1 MACEERMQSPESGVS
16 SLLASSGRLHSFLH
30 PQPEHIITYR
40 DKHYSSASAAL
51 DAYISDYQQSLG
63 SRTLQLH
70 THTRTRKDTDVLKS
84 SLTDRELS
92 VLNIPT
98 RRDSDRL
105 SLTTDDLLDLPNDG
119 SLPVTRTSA
128 LLTRSES
135 FPVEHSFNSRP
146 CSHLRP
152 TFLKCSLCPPAELA
166 KTLHGA
172 HLRSQSKAPPPNI
185 LPANQRL
192 PLDTPTYRNLPRW
205 MSSHRVPPW
214 VTELEEGRSQTEV
227 KDHSGEDVSL
237 RELRLQHTHSN
248 TLQTANTPP
257 LFKAKTLHGAHLRSQ
272 SKAPPPNILPANQR
286 LPLDTPTYR
295 NLPRWMSSHR
305 VPPWVTELEEGRSQ
319 TEVKD
324 HSGEDVS
331 LRELRLQHTHSNTLQ
346 TANTPPLFKAK
357 TLHGAHLRSQ
367 SKAPPPNILPANQR
381 LPLDTP
387 TYRNLPRWMSSH
399 RVPPWVTELEEGRSQ
414 TEVKDHSGEDVSL
427 RELRLQ
433 HTHSNTL
440 QTANTPPLFKDDRIG
455 SLILRAEQMLNSPS
469 FAVSDAVKE
478 LNASADT
485 EEALD
490 VDRSWDN
497 PPVAFKS
504 PVPVGIAEEPPAAED
519 LQRSKSAASGSSGY
533 SSRNHPGPVEA
544 LKHML
549 YRLQA
554 VEQKISQSQH
564 SITDSADTAEQE
576 TEAVD
581 AGSGESLLR
590 ALHHLE
596 RLKTLVDDMND
607 RKVGAGND
615 GIDSTDCTRI
625 SMHT

>member
-257 LFKAKTLHGAHLRSQ
+257 LFK
-272 SKAPPPNILPANQR
+272 
-286 LPLDTPTYR
+286 
-295 NLPRWMSSHR
+295 
-305 VPPWVTELEEGRSQ
+305 
-319 TEVKD
+319 
-324 HSGEDVS
+324 
-331 LRELRLQHTHSNTLQ
+331 
-346 TANTPPLFKAK
+346 
-357 TLHGAHLRSQ
+357 
-367 SKAPPPNILPANQR
+367 
-381 LPLDTP
+381 
-387 TYRNLPRWMSSH
+387 
-399 RVPPWVTELEEGRSQ
+399 
-414 TEVKDHSGEDVSL
+414 
-427 RELRLQ
+427 
-433 HTHSNTL
+433 
-440 QTANTPPLFKDDRIG
+440 DDRIG

-564 SITDSADTAEQE
+564 SITDSADTAEQQE

>member
-257 LFKAKTLHGAHLRSQ
+257 LFK
-272 SKAPPPNILPANQR
+272 
-286 LPLDTPTYR
+286 
-295 NLPRWMSSHR
+295 
-305 VPPWVTELEEGRSQ
+305 
-319 TEVKD
+319 
-324 HSGEDVS
+324 
-331 LRELRLQHTHSNTLQ
+331 
-346 TANTPPLFKAK
+346 
-357 TLHGAHLRSQ
+357 
-367 SKAPPPNILPANQR
+367 
-381 LPLDTP
+381 
-387 TYRNLPRWMSSH
+387 
-399 RVPPWVTELEEGRSQ
+399 
-414 TEVKDHSGEDVSL
+414 
-427 RELRLQ
+427 
-433 HTHSNTL
+433 
-440 QTANTPPLFKDDRIG
+440 DDRIG

-519 LQRSKSAASGSSGY
+519 LQRSK
-533 SSRNHPGPVEA
+533 
-544 LKHML
+544 
-549 YRLQA
+549 A

-564 SITDSADTAEQE
+564 SITDSADTAEQQE

>member
-1 MACEERMQSPESGVS
+1 MILLLMACEERMLSPESGVS

-70 THTRTRKDTDVLKS
+70 KHTRKDTDVLKS

-135 FPVEHSFNSRP
+135 FPVGHSFNSRP

-152 TFLKCSLCPPAELA
+152 TFLKCSLCPPAEL
-166 KTLHGA
+166 
-172 HLRSQSKAPPPNI
+172 
-185 LPANQRL
+185 
-192 PLDTPTYRNLPRW
+192 
-205 MSSHRVPPW
+205 
-214 VTELEEGRSQTEV
+214 
-227 KDHSGEDVSL
+227 
-237 RELRLQHTHSN
+237 
-248 TLQTANTPP
+248 
-257 LFKAKTLHGAHLRSQ
+257 
-272 SKAPPPNILPANQR
+272 
-286 LPLDTPTYR
+286 
-295 NLPRWMSSHR
+295 
-305 VPPWVTELEEGRSQ
+305 
-319 TEVKD
+319 
-324 HSGEDVS
+324 
-331 LRELRLQHTHSNTLQ
+331 
-346 TANTPPLFKAK
+346 AK

-478 LNASADT
+478 LNASTDT

-490 VDRSWDN
+490 ADRSWDN

-581 AGSGESLLR
+581 AGSGESLQR

>member
-152 TFLKCSLCPPAELA
+152 TFLKCSLCPPAEL
-166 KTLHGA
+166 
-172 HLRSQSKAPPPNI
+172 
-185 LPANQRL
+185 
-192 PLDTPTYRNLPRW
+192 
-205 MSSHRVPPW
+205 
-214 VTELEEGRSQTEV
+214 
-227 KDHSGEDVSL
+227 
-237 RELRLQHTHSN
+237 
-248 TLQTANTPP
+248 
-257 LFKAKTLHGAHLRSQ
+257 
-272 SKAPPPNILPANQR
+272 
-286 LPLDTPTYR
+286 
-295 NLPRWMSSHR
+295 
-305 VPPWVTELEEGRSQ
+305 
-319 TEVKD
+319 
-324 HSGEDVS
+324 
-331 LRELRLQHTHSNTLQ
+331 
-346 TANTPPLFKAK
+346 AK

>member
-1 MACEERMQSPESGVS
+1 MILLLMACEERLRSPESGVS

-30 PQPEHIITYR
+30 PQPEHSITYR

-70 THTRTRKDTDVLKS
+70 THTRKDTDVLKS

-135 FPVEHSFNSRP
+135 FPVGHSFNSRP

-227 KDHSGEDVSL
+227 KDHSGEV
-237 RELRLQHTHSN
+237 
-248 TLQTANTPP
+248 
-257 LFKAKTLHGAHLRSQ
+257 
-272 SKAPPPNILPANQR
+272 I
-286 LPLDTPTYR
+286 
-295 NLPRWMSSHR
+295 
-305 VPPWVTELEEGRSQ
+305 
-319 TEVKD
+319 
-324 HSGEDVS
+324 
-331 LRELRLQHTHSNTLQ
+331 
-346 TANTPPLFKAK
+346 
-357 TLHGAHLRSQ
+357 
-367 SKAPPPNILPANQR
+367 
-381 LPLDTP
+381 
-387 TYRNLPRWMSSH
+387 
-399 RVPPWVTELEEGRSQ
+399 
-414 TEVKDHSGEDVSL
+414 SL

-478 LNASADT
+478 LNASTDT

-490 VDRSWDN
+490 ADRSWDN

-564 SITDSADTAEQE
+564 SITDSAETAEQQE

>member
-257 LFKAKTLHGAHLRSQ
+257 LFKVNLQCRWASLKSRQQLR
-272 SKAPPPNILPANQR
+272 ICR
-286 LPLDTPTYR
+286 
-295 NLPRWMSSHR
+295 
-305 VPPWVTELEEGRSQ
+305 G
-319 TEVKD
+319 
-324 HSGEDVS
+324 VS
-331 LRELRLQHTHSNTLQ
+331 LQHPALPDTAAGIIRVQWRRSNTCCTACRPWNRRSANHSTALQ
-346 TANTPPLFKAK
+346 I
-357 TLHGAHLRSQ
+357 Q
-367 SKAPPPNILPANQR
+367 Q
-381 LPLDTP
+381 
-387 TYRNLPRWMSSH
+387 
-399 RVPPWVTELEEGRSQ
+399 
-414 TEVKDHSGEDVSL
+414 
-427 RELRLQ
+427 
-433 HTHSNTL
+433 TL
-440 QTANTPPLFKDDRIG
+440 QSRKQKLWMQ
-455 SLILRAEQMLNSPS
+455 E
-469 FAVSDAVKE
+469 
-478 LNASADT
+478 
-485 EEALD
+485 
-490 VDRSWDN
+490 
-497 PPVAFKS
+497 
-504 PVPVGIAEEPPAAED
+504 
-519 LQRSKSAASGSSGY
+519 AAS
-533 SSRNHPGPVEA
+533 
-544 LKHML
+544 L
-549 YRLQA
+549 Y
-554 VEQKISQSQH
+554 
-564 SITDSADTAEQE
+564 
-576 TEAVD
+576 
-581 AGSGESLLR
+581 
-590 ALHHLE
+590 
-596 RLKTLVDDMND
+596 
-607 RKVGAGND
+607 
-615 GIDSTDCTRI
+615 
-625 SMHT
+625 

>member
-152 TFLKCSLCPPAELA
+152 TFLKCSLCPPAEL
-166 KTLHGA
+166 
-172 HLRSQSKAPPPNI
+172 
-185 LPANQRL
+185 
-192 PLDTPTYRNLPRW
+192 
-205 MSSHRVPPW
+205 
-214 VTELEEGRSQTEV
+214 
-227 KDHSGEDVSL
+227 
-237 RELRLQHTHSN
+237 
-248 TLQTANTPP
+248 
-257 LFKAKTLHGAHLRSQ
+257 AKTLHGAHLRSQ

>member
-257 LFKAKTLHGAHLRSQ
+257 LFK
-272 SKAPPPNILPANQR
+272 
-286 LPLDTPTYR
+286 
-295 NLPRWMSSHR
+295 
-305 VPPWVTELEEGRSQ
+305 
-319 TEVKD
+319 
-324 HSGEDVS
+324 
-331 LRELRLQHTHSNTLQ
+331 
-346 TANTPPLFKAK
+346 
-357 TLHGAHLRSQ
+357 
-367 SKAPPPNILPANQR
+367 
-381 LPLDTP
+381 
-387 TYRNLPRWMSSH
+387 
-399 RVPPWVTELEEGRSQ
+399 
-414 TEVKDHSGEDVSL
+414 
-427 RELRLQ
+427 
-433 HTHSNTL
+433 
-440 QTANTPPLFKDDRIG
+440 
-455 SLILRAEQMLNSPS
+455 
-469 FAVSDAVKE
+469 
-478 LNASADT
+478 DT

>member
-257 LFKAKTLHGAHLRSQ
+257 LFK
-272 SKAPPPNILPANQR
+272 
-286 LPLDTPTYR
+286 
-295 NLPRWMSSHR
+295 
-305 VPPWVTELEEGRSQ
+305 
-319 TEVKD
+319 
-324 HSGEDVS
+324 
-331 LRELRLQHTHSNTLQ
+331 
-346 TANTPPLFKAK
+346 
-357 TLHGAHLRSQ
+357 
-367 SKAPPPNILPANQR
+367 
-381 LPLDTP
+381 
-387 TYRNLPRWMSSH
+387 
-399 RVPPWVTELEEGRSQ
+399 
-414 TEVKDHSGEDVSL
+414 
-427 RELRLQ
+427 
-433 HTHSNTL
+433 
-440 QTANTPPLFKDDRIG
+440 DDRIG

-590 ALHHLE
+590 S
-596 RLKTLVDDMND
+596 VDMSVFFSFINWCWCSVLFMI
-607 RKVGAGND
+607 RVSQSSSSFGAAENTG
-615 GIDSTDCTRI
+615 GRYE
-625 SMHT
+625 

>member
-1 MACEERMQSPESGVS
+1 MILLLMACEERLRSPESGVS

-30 PQPEHIITYR
+30 PQPEHSITYR

-70 THTRTRKDTDVLKS
+70 THTRKDTDVLKS

-135 FPVEHSFNSRP
+135 FPVGHSFNSRP

-227 KDHSGEDVSL
+227 KDHSGEV
-237 RELRLQHTHSN
+237 
-248 TLQTANTPP
+248 
-257 LFKAKTLHGAHLRSQ
+257 
-272 SKAPPPNILPANQR
+272 I
-286 LPLDTPTYR
+286 
-295 NLPRWMSSHR
+295 
-305 VPPWVTELEEGRSQ
+305 
-319 TEVKD
+319 
-324 HSGEDVS
+324 
-331 LRELRLQHTHSNTLQ
+331 
-346 TANTPPLFKAK
+346 
-357 TLHGAHLRSQ
+357 
-367 SKAPPPNILPANQR
+367 
-381 LPLDTP
+381 
-387 TYRNLPRWMSSH
+387 
-399 RVPPWVTELEEGRSQ
+399 
-414 TEVKDHSGEDVSL
+414 SL

-455 SLILRAEQMLNSPS
+455 SLISRAEQMLNSPS

-490 VDRSWDN
+490 ADRSWDN

-581 AGSGESLLR
+581 AGSGESLQR
-590 ALHHLE
+590 ALRHLE

>member
-257 LFKAKTLHGAHLRSQ
+257 LFK
-272 SKAPPPNILPANQR
+272 
-286 LPLDTPTYR
+286 
-295 NLPRWMSSHR
+295 
-305 VPPWVTELEEGRSQ
+305 
-319 TEVKD
+319 
-324 HSGEDVS
+324 
-331 LRELRLQHTHSNTLQ
+331 
-346 TANTPPLFKAK
+346 
-357 TLHGAHLRSQ
+357 
-367 SKAPPPNILPANQR
+367 
-381 LPLDTP
+381 
-387 TYRNLPRWMSSH
+387 
-399 RVPPWVTELEEGRSQ
+399 
-414 TEVKDHSGEDVSL
+414 
-427 RELRLQ
+427 
-433 HTHSNTL
+433 
-440 QTANTPPLFKDDRIG
+440 DDRIG

-564 SITDSADTAEQE
+564 SITDSADTAEQQE

-590 ALHHLE
+590 S
-596 RLKTLVDDMND
+596 VDMSVFFSFINWCWCSVLFMI
-607 RKVGAGND
+607 RVSQSSSSFGAAENTG
-615 GIDSTDCTRI
+615 GRYE
-625 SMHT
+625 

>member
-152 TFLKCSLCPPAELA
+152 TFLKCSLCPPAEL
-166 KTLHGA
+166 
-172 HLRSQSKAPPPNI
+172 
-185 LPANQRL
+185 
-192 PLDTPTYRNLPRW
+192 
-205 MSSHRVPPW
+205 
-214 VTELEEGRSQTEV
+214 
-227 KDHSGEDVSL
+227 
-237 RELRLQHTHSN
+237 
-248 TLQTANTPP
+248 
-257 LFKAKTLHGAHLRSQ
+257 
-272 SKAPPPNILPANQR
+272 
-286 LPLDTPTYR
+286 
-295 NLPRWMSSHR
+295 
-305 VPPWVTELEEGRSQ
+305 
-319 TEVKD
+319 
-324 HSGEDVS
+324 
-331 LRELRLQHTHSNTLQ
+331 
-346 TANTPPLFKAK
+346 
-357 TLHGAHLRSQ
+357 
-367 SKAPPPNILPANQR
+367 
-381 LPLDTP
+381 
-387 TYRNLPRWMSSH
+387 
-399 RVPPWVTELEEGRSQ
+399 
-414 TEVKDHSGEDVSL
+414 
-427 RELRLQ
+427 
-433 HTHSNTL
+433 
-440 QTANTPPLFKDDRIG
+440 DDRIG